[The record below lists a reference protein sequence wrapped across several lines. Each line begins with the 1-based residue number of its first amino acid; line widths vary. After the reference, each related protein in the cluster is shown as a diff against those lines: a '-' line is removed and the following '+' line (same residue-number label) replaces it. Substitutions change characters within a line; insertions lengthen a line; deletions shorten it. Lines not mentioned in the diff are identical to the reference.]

1 MKIVTSS
8 QNTFAVEWD
17 LVSFNAKDILAPQ
30 AFGIHFA
37 FLERVLRL

>member
-8 QNTFAVEWD
+8 RNTFAVEWD
-17 LVSFNAKDILAPQ
+17 LVSFNAKGVLAPQ

-37 FLERVLRL
+37 VLERVLRL